1 MKAKLKKR
9 IIPLFLCLFFAIG
22 VFTSIPAYAV
32 SQGTDGDELQ
42 VLEASELEIQLGTD
56 WAGVGFVLRTDAGVY
71 PGPVYVGSDG
81 VLRLEIG
88 GSKQYI
94 LSCLQSDI
102 PIPEPVLIQMQAL
115 ATQGDQVDITT
126 SSNNEVS
133 TETENTIAGIPVF
146 HIVLFGGGIVLS
158 VGTLITLY
166 VLGKRR
172 PNENDDDEYD
182 GEDDE

>member
-1 MKAKLKKR
+1 MKTKFKTQ
-9 IIPLFLCLFFAIG
+9 IIPLLLCLFLAIG
-22 VFTSIPAYAV
+22 IFASIPAFAV
-32 SQGTDGDELQ
+32 SQGTEGDELQ

-56 WAGVGFVLRTDAGVY
+56 WAGVGFVFRTDAGVY
-71 PGPVYVGSDG
+71 PDPVYVGTDG
-81 VLRLEIG
+81 VLHLEIG

-126 SSNNEVS
+126 STI
-133 TETENTIAGIPVF
+133 TETGTETDNTVAGIPVS
-146 HIVLFGGGIVLS
+146 HIVLFGSGIVLS
-158 VGTLITLY
+158 VGILIALY
-166 VLGKRR
+166 ILGKRR
-172 PNENDDDEYD
+172 LNENDDEYD

>member
-1 MKAKLKKR
+1 MKTNFKTR
-9 IIPLFLCLFFAIG
+9 IIPLFLCLFFAISM
-22 VFTSIPAYAV
+22 FTIPAQAV
-32 SQGTDGDELQ
+32 SQGTDGNELQ
-42 VLEASELEIQLGTD
+42 VLEASELEIQLGTA
-56 WAGVGFVLRTDAGVY
+56 WAGVGFVFRTDAGVY
-71 PGPVYVGSDG
+71 PGPVYVGNDG

-102 PIPEPVLIQMQAL
+102 TIPEPVLIQMQAL